1 MSKTVNNNFLAGD
14 IDEDS
19 VLFQKLLVDNPENEN
34 SEPES
39 KLVAPK
45 PGWCIKT
52 WLKDGNKLFV
62 NICTSELVLKPKDL
76 SEDEVRRIV
85 KNDDPTKFRVPMGIG
100 EAHKEHDKEGKGF
113 YLT

>member
-19 VLFQKLLVDNPENEN
+19 ILFQKLLVDNPENN
-34 SEPES
+34 NEPES

-85 KNDDPTKFRVPMGIG
+85 EKDDPTKFRVPMGIG

-113 YLT
+113 Y